1 MAHLPASSGRVATL
15 ADRAIAVQQSGPQEV
30 EPDFLEGLDV
40 IDLTTQLDAVTGLS
54 PLTVLVI
61 LELDSDYSGST
72 PVYPT
77 SLACH
82 CLRCYERHLACPDLP
97 PQTPLGIH
105 LLFETLGRRSPLWE
119 WDRAE
124 FVGRTRRVVL
134 CDHSLG
140 HRVWISHRRR
150 RSDSESKVDGHR
162 FHAHADLVIKGVTK

>member
-15 ADRAIAVQQSGPQEV
+15 ADRAIAVQQPGPQEV

-40 IDLTTQLDAVTGLS
+40 IDLNTQLDAVTGLS

-61 LELDSDYSGST
+61 LELDSDHSGST
-72 PVYPT
+72 PASPT

-82 CLRCYERHLACPDLP
+82 CLRCYERQLACPDLP

-105 LLFETLGRRSPLWE
+105 VLFETLGRRSPLWE
-119 WDRAE
+119 WVRAE

-140 HRVWISHRRR
+140 HRVWTSYR
-150 RSDSESKVDGHR
+150 RSIAPAQKETAGPLIH
-162 FHAHADLVIKGVTK
+162 LW